1 MNNLINNGMNFKT
14 WLLNEAF
21 DTVTDFLL
29 NPEHRNKTWQELMS
43 EFKASG
49 GQVIGQGKFGQ
60 VFTHPQWKYV
70 LKMYDDQYYTSFVR
84 FAYRA
89 NHSAFPKF
97 FGMPQRIVPFYRRY
111 AEQAKTYIVRMEKLK
126 PIPTDV
132 FKLINE
138 LWWEGTQ
145 YIEAMKTGT
154 HERELE
160 RTVYPERKERRLGK
174 EPWVVKYKYFER
186 VIAAIQQH
194 PTLLKLFEGLKLL
207 SDAKLQGSFDFHSNN
222 FMQRDNGELVVID
235 PLWAGSNP
243 YADHQ
248 RAIDAEIG
256 YDGGDYEPKEPELM
270 GGQLPRKVKKKK
282 PKVQYYNRDIPF

>member
-1 MNNLINNGMNFKT
+1 MNFKS
-14 WLLNEAF
+14 WLLHEAF

-43 EFKASG
+43 EFTVSG

-70 LKMYDDQYYTSFVR
+70 LKMYNDQYYTSFVR

-97 FGMPQRIVPFYRRY
+97 SGMPQKIVPFYRRY
-111 AEQAKTYIVRMEKLK
+111 NEQATAYIIRMEKLK
-126 PIPTDV
+126 PISTEV

-138 LWWEGTQ
+138 LWWEGIQ
-145 YIEAMKTGT
+145 YVEAIKTGT

-160 RTVYPERKERRLGK
+160 RTVYPERKERRAGK
-174 EPWVVKYKYFER
+174 EPWVVKYKYFEKT
-186 VIAAIQQH
+186 IEAIQKY
-194 PTLLKLFEGLKLL
+194 PALLKLFEGLKLL
-207 SDAKLQGSFDFHSNN
+207 SDAKLKGSFDFHSNN
-222 FMQRDNGELVVID
+222 FMQRDDESLVVID
-235 PLWAGSNP
+235 PLWEGMNP

-256 YDGGDYEPKEPELM
+256 YDGGDYPTQEPQLV
-270 GGQLPRKVKKKK
+270 GGQLPKKVKKNKK
-282 PKVQYYNRDIPF
+282 PIRLNNYDIPF